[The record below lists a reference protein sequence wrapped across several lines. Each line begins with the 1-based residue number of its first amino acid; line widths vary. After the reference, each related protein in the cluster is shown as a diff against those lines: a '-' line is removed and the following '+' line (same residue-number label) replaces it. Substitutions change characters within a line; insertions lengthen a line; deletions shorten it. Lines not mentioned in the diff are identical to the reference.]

1 MFNLL
6 NIVEALRIKPMQTLL
21 VITMAGVISLGVW
34 AMSAEL
40 AHAEIRK
47 DQEVSNQYHDRQ
59 DKIFEMIV
67 RIDEYITNQKHHA
80 HKKGL
85 ENEDQ
90 E

>member
-6 NIVEALRIKPMQTLL
+6 NIVEALYVKPTQTLL
-21 VITMAGVISLGVW
+21 AITMACVITLGVW
-34 AMSAEL
+34 AITAEL

-47 DQEVSNQYHDRQ
+47 DQEVSNKYHDRQ

-80 HKKGL
+80 HTKGS
-85 ENEDQ
+85 ENED
-90 E
+90 